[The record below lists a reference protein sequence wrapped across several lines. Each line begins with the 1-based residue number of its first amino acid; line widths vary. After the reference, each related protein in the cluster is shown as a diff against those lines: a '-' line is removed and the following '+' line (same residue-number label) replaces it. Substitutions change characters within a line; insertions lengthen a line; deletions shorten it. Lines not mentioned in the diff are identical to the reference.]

1 MARLFRWH
9 RQIPSV
15 LYDYRVL
22 RTFWVHLHEL
32 LDYVIYNAHSS
43 LTLVASD
50 SFMEPIRELTIMLAA
65 NNDLVVVMLCKDET
79 ILEQVLVGHDDEI
92 GGIIMEP
99 LNYNL

>member
-1 MARLFRWH
+1 M
-9 RQIPSV
+9 
-15 LYDYRVL
+15 
-22 RTFWVHLHEL
+22 
-32 LDYVIYNAHSS
+32 IYNAHSS